1 MDYQF
6 GEHYFK
12 PRNRTNKRVCTK
24 STRKS
29 GCRGQIVIKEY
40 CLYPDFKINSELWK
54 LKSSKSQEIAQAVAA
69 KQNAA
74 VAKQKIAWNAQTVW
88 TRSNTADREK
98 KTMMQAKKMFAKYH
112 SK

>member
-12 PRNRTNKRVCTK
+12 PRNRTSKQVCTK

-29 GCRGQIVIKEY
+29 GCRAQIVIKEY
-40 CLYPDFKINSELWK
+40 CLYTDFKINSEVSQLRK
-54 LKSSKSQEIAQAVAA
+54 LKNSKSQEIAQAVAA

-74 VAKQKIAWNAQTVW
+74 AAKQKIAWNAQTVW
-88 TRSNTADREK
+88 TRSNTGDREK
-98 KTMMQAKKMFAKYH
+98 KQCCKQRKCL
-112 SK
+112 